1 MHREWTVWG
10 FELQEGCGWYPQVF
24 RAQQNEEETH
34 KAMGCKVVW
43 HGVSKPKEGKEE
55 ASPKQCQC
63 LSGLGLWGAFQCICG
78 GRTWHRQLDHEQWRK
93 MSPEGYLFTGFVSSS
108 RLKKASV

>member
-10 FELQEGCGWYPQVF
+10 FELQEGCGWYLQVF
-24 RAQQNEEETH
+24 KAQQNEEETH

-55 ASPKQCQC
+55 ASPKQYQC
-63 LSGLGLWGAFQCICG
+63 LSGLGLVG
-78 GRTWHRQLDHEQWRK
+78 GIPVYMWRK
-93 MSPEGYLFTGFVSSS
+93 NM
-108 RLKKASV
+108 A